1 MSEVIE
7 LVRNDTR
14 PALVIALT
22 DETTGDVIDVSNT
35 STVVRL
41 KFREVGSLSTK
52 ASITCAKLTVPGS
65 STPGAAGVVQASWPS
80 SALDAAG
87 DYEGEVEVTFADG
100 SVQTVYDRLAFTVRE
115 DF

>member
-14 PALVIALT
+14 PALVITLT
-22 DETTGDVIDVSNT
+22 NETTGAVIDVSNT

-41 KFREVGSLSTK
+41 KFREVGSMSIKTT
-52 ASITCAKLTVPGS
+52 ITCAKLTTTGNA
-65 STPGAAGVVQASWPS
+65 TPGAAGVVQASWPS

-87 DYEGEVEVTFADG
+87 EYEGEVEVTFADG
-100 SVQTVYDRLAFTVRE
+100 SVQTVYDRVAFTVRE